1 MTQIPI
7 SYLNML
13 LSILLA
19 TVLIASAFGANHPDC
34 GTKGPKFYPRIVGGE
49 NAEKGE
55 FPWQISLRRKSSN
68 TWRHTCGGSLLNEQW
83 VLTAAHC
90 VHSNLNPS
98 NYNVRLGEHDTGV
111 NDGTEVDID
120 ALKVIKLINHLIII

>member
-1 MTQIPI
+1 M
-7 SYLNML
+7 NL
-13 LSILLA
+13 LSLLVQLIILHSSLSS
-19 TVLIASAFGANHPDC
+19 ASSDEYC
-34 GTKGPKFYPRIVGGE
+34 GIQSNSERHNRIVGGE

-120 ALKVIKLINHLIII
+120 ALKVIKLINLLIII